1 MKLVALLRKELRQ
14 EMLVS
19 LDELLHE
26 VRRTSGGKSE
36 RPSTQAYRIH
46 TAL

>member
-1 MKLVALLRKELRQ
+1 MKLVAALGKDFGQ
-14 EMLVS
+14 EALVS

-36 RPSTQAYRIH
+36 RPPTPAYRIH